1 MTFHYS
7 PPQLRKIFRAFLFTL
22 LAIVFSFNFAEAYIW
37 ELNHTSCNSLRVESP
52 FVLPSPKIYVQAQI
66 LSCDGENFLALGS
79 PPSIHRFTYK
89 LCVKQ
94 HPNDAWVLIKSTATD
109 AISQHYTG
117 LQDGIYYV
125 RIDVNGSDNVDIYSY
140 FNPCGSPPLGK
151 RFNSNIS
158 DWYITPEA
166 TIGDPQVGFILEDN
180 NNNDR
185 FCQPDIVA
193 AGGIFLSTIS
203 SSGADLT
210 TGETHYRIDIC
221 KDPFGSSCDKWT
233 STYWQEGPVPDVVNL
248 LTDVWQL
255 HHSTWTFWKDFYEVN
270 LAISQDN
277 CVSYDNYRKI
287 FRVVEAGGNCRL
299 RTIEEEIH
307 LSVYPNP
314 SIDEIFFEGI
324 PPRSSPMPYQILDIS
339 GRAVS
344 SGILPAFNASVN
356 VHNLQP
362 GMYVI
367 GLEIDGKMNTLR
379 FVVAQ

>member
-1 MTFHYS
+1 M
-7 PPQLRKIFRAFLFTL
+7 
-22 LAIVFSFNFAEAYIW
+22 FSFNFADAYTW

-52 FVLPSPKIYVQAQI
+52 YVLPAPRIIVQASI
-66 LSCDGENFLALGS
+66 VSCDGKNFRSIGNL
-79 PPSIHRFTYK
+79 PSINRFTYK
-89 LCVKQ
+89 LYKK
-94 HPNDAWVLIKSTATD
+94 HSNGGWILTKTTSTD
-109 AISQHYTG
+109 AVSQHYTG
-117 LQDGIYYV
+117 LQDGTYRVHIH
-125 RIDVNGSDNVDIYSY
+125 VNGSDSEDVWPYQ
-140 FNPCGSPPLGK
+140 NPCGGMPPLGK

-158 DWYITPEA
+158 DESYTPEA
-166 TIGDPQVGFILEDN
+166 TIGDPQVGFVLADN
-180 NNNDR
+180 NNNDV
-185 FCQPDIVA
+185 FCQDDITA
-193 AGGIFLSTIS
+193 NGGILMLTYLSNLDL
-203 SSGADLT
+203 DLT

-233 STYWQEGPVPDVVNL
+233 STYWQEGPVPDAVNL

-255 HHSTWTFWKDFYEVN
+255 HHSTWTFWNDYYEVN

-277 CVSYDNYRKI
+277 CVSYDNYRMI
-287 FRVVEAGGNCRL
+287 FRVLPAGGECRL

-314 SIDEIFFEGI
+314 SINEIFFEGI
-324 PPRSSPMPYQILDIS
+324 PPNSSSMPYQILDIS